1 MGSSE
6 ELIRLLRGNC
16 LTEIRKIEQELLQK
30 LNATIRDDGI
40 IDKLKHI
47 FSRDRYAEGV
57 IPSSTKAILWKTM
70 RISWL
75 LRQGMLI
82 IFSIYL
88 YLYKIM
94 IPTITCATN

>member
-6 ELIRLLRGNC
+6 EMTRLLRGNC
-16 LTEIRKIEQELLQK
+16 LTEIRRIEQELLQK
-30 LNATIRDDGI
+30 LNATICDDGI

-47 FSRDRYAEGV
+47 FCRDRYVLFQHRRKQFFVE
-57 IPSSTKAILWKTM
+57 TM

-82 IFSIYL
+82 IFSIYF